1 MRPGSELAFYNGTI
15 FDGARFLPAGTAVRV
30 AAGKISAIGSAED
43 AGQLGSAEPVDLRGG
58 TLLPG
63 FIDAHVHP
71 VFAGDRLRR
80 CNLAG
85 VVTAQEYAQII
96 ADYATAHP
104 DDEWILGGG
113 WSMEAFPGGVP
124 TKDLLDSLVPD
135 RPVFLPNRDG
145 HGAWVNS
152 RALALAGLDASTPD
166 PADGRIERDADGQP
180 VGMLQEGAQQLV
192 GRLLPEATVDDWYA
206 GLLAAQD
213 YLLSLGITGWQD
225 AIVGSRPGLPDPV
238 DAYLRGSAAGT
249 LLVNVVG
256 AMWWE
261 RDGGIEQVA
270 EMIERRRDARA
281 DRFRA
286 TSVKMMLDGVAENH
300 TAAML
305 EPYLDGHGCATEV
318 SGLDFIDPAELP
330 RFVTALDAEGF
341 QVHFHSLGDRAVRNG
356 LDAIQAAREAN
367 GDSGQRHHLAHIQV
381 VHPDDVPRF
390 AALNATANMQPLWAT
405 HEPQMDELTIPFLGE
420 RRSTWQYPFG
430 SLHAAGAPLAGG
442 SDWSVSSPD
451 PLLGAHVAVNRS
463 LPAGPGRSAA
473 EPFLPEQALDREVIL
488 GAYTSGSARVN
499 GLEDVTG
506 AVRPGL
512 DADFA
517 VVDADLAHCAPHDI
531 GRARVVT
538 TWVRGEV
545 AYQRT

>member
-1 MRPGSELAFYNGTI
+1 MRSGPELAFCNGTV
-15 FDGARFLPAGTAVRV
+15 FDGTRFWPAGTVVRV
-30 AAGKISAIGSAED
+30 SGGRISAVGDAAGTRLDGAE
-43 AGQLGSAEPVDLRGG
+43 LVDLGGG

-85 VVTAQEYAQII
+85 VVTADEYAAII
-96 ADYATAHP
+96 VAYAAEHP
-104 DDEWILGGG
+104 DEEWILGGG

-124 TKDLLDSLVPD
+124 AKDLLDALVPD

-152 RALALAGLDASTPD
+152 RALELAGIDASTPD
-166 PADGRIERDADGQP
+166 PADGRIERDAAGQP

-192 GRLLPEATVDDWYA
+192 SRLLPEATVDDWYA

-261 RDGGIEQVA
+261 RNGGIEQVA
-270 EMIERRRDARA
+270 EMIERRREARA

-341 QVHFHSLGDRAVRNG
+341 QVHFHSLGDRAVRNA
-356 LDAIQAAREAN
+356 LDAIQAARTAN
-367 GDSGQRHHLAHIQV
+367 GVSGQRHHLAHIQV

-390 AALNATANMQPLWAT
+390 AALEATANMQPLWAT

-420 RRSTWQYPFG
+420 RRTTWQYPFG
-430 SLHAAGAPLAGG
+430 SLHAAGAALAGG

-451 PLLGAHVAVNRS
+451 PLLGAHVAVNRA
-463 LPAGPGRSAA
+463 LPAEPGSSAA
-473 EPFLPEQALDREVIL
+473 EPFLPEQAIAREVIL

-499 GLEDVTG
+499 GLADVTG
-506 AVRPGL
+506 AIRPGL

-517 VVDADLAHCAPHDI
+517 IADADLAHCAAMDI
-531 GRARVVT
+531 GRATVT
-538 TWVRGEV
+538 STWVRGQA

>member
-1 MRPGSELAFYNGTI
+1 MTARADLAVTGSRVWIG
-15 FDGARFLPAGTAVRV
+15 DGSWSHGLAVRAGRIV
-30 AAGKISAIGSAED
+30 AHGAEVAELIGPRTEVLHGLGAMVVPGFQDSHIHAPQAGRN
-43 AGQLGSAEPVDLRGG
+43 LTHVDLRD
-58 TLLPG
+58 LASR
-63 FIDAHVHP
+63 DAYLE
-71 VFAGDRLRR
+71 RLGAY
-80 CNLAG
+80 LG
-85 VVTAQEYAQII
+85 E
-96 ADYATAHP
+96 HP
-104 DDEWILGGG
+104 DIEWIVGGG
-113 WSMEAFPGGVP
+113 WSMEHFPGGAP
-124 TKDLLDSLVPD
+124 HKEDLDAVTGA
-135 RPVFLPNRDG
+135 RPAFLFNRDV

-152 RALALAGLDASTPD
+152 AALRLGGIDAGTPD
-166 PADGRIERDADGQP
+166 PSDGRYERDANGEP
-180 VGMLQEGAQQLV
+180 TGMLHEGAAYSYEAHFVPSPTREQWEQAILV
-192 GRLLPEATVDDWYA
+192 
-206 GLLAAQD
+206 AQRH
-213 YLLSLGITGWQD
+213 LHSLGITGWQD

-261 RDGGIEQVA
+261 RNGGIEQVA
-270 EMIERRRDARA
+270 EMIERRREARA

-341 QVHFHSLGDRAVRNG
+341 QVHFHSLGDRAVRNA
-356 LDAIQAAREAN
+356 LDAIQAARTAN
-367 GDSGQRHHLAHIQV
+367 GVSGQRHHLAHIQV

-390 AALNATANMQPLWAT
+390 AALEATANMQPLWAT

-420 RRSTWQYPFG
+420 RRTTWQYPFG
-430 SLHAAGAPLAGG
+430 SLHAAGAALAGG

-451 PLLGAHVAVNRS
+451 PLLGAHVAVNRA
-463 LPAGPGRSAA
+463 LPAEPGSSAA
-473 EPFLPEQALDREVIL
+473 EPFLPEQAIAREVIL

-499 GLEDVTG
+499 GLADVTG
-506 AVRPGL
+506 AIRPGL

-517 VVDADLAHCAPHDI
+517 IADADLAHCAAMDI
-531 GRARVVT
+531 GRATVT
-538 TWVRGEV
+538 STWVRGQA